1 MKRDWVWDDH
11 CAYGRSELDIPLCI
25 CVNPLD
31 DEKDRANKAE
41 YNPLVSIAPSLEFMR
56 GALRDNPLNSC

>member
-11 CAYGRSELDIPLCI
+11 RAYGRNELDIPLRI

-56 GALRDNPLNSC
+56 GA